1 MSLLIPSGH
10 RKREAIELLRRS
22 VRMFI
27 LPGAPG
33 VENQVEGYFAWLLSD
48 SRDIDVQAKL
58 EIGEGKLGFGF
69 IVTSVLKGNK

>member
-10 RKREAIELLRRS
+10 LKREAIELLRRS

-33 VENQVEGYFAWLLSD
+33 AEKDIEAYFAWMLSND
-48 SRDIDVQAKL
+48 RDIDVQAKL
-58 EIGEGKLGFGF
+58 EIDQAKFGFGF
-69 IVTSVLKGNK
+69 LITSVAK